1 MPDGMAKFD
10 VTGQQSRVDGTASVQ
25 WATRPDDQR
34 FVSLDDLIDELQFRT
49 ERSEN
54 SILRLD
60 DIEPVTDGGTL
71 RLGARGMLMDPTNF
85 SFGQYC
91 QRLGIPGGFISKN
104 LSDDPDL
111 ASLVLQ
117 KCIANSDQRDKEV
130 GMFHGW
136 NRDGSHSLRAV
147 NGKDYGRIWD
157 LEIAKAVR
165 DATQEGGAKWSVPT
179 AFRTADGKGGFGQ
192 GNIACEDP
200 TKQSTTLY
208 ASDRDIFLFMVDER
222 NPIEA
227 GKLPNGDPDLYYR
240 GFYLW
245 NGENGDT
252 TAGISSFLYRFVCM
266 NRNIWGQKEFQSIK
280 IIHRQNAGQRL
291 RTELIPALKEFV
303 NGSATGIADGLEQVK
318 RAKLQDPMRWFDR
331 FGFNP
336 KEAAAICQKSID
348 EEGRPVGTVF
358 DAVQA
363 MTAWAR
369 QFSNQDRRV
378 EIESKT
384 QKMMDL
390 VLA

>member
-1 MPDGMAKFD
+1 MVKFD
-10 VTGQQSRVDGTASVQ
+10 VSGQSDQLDGTASRQ

-34 FVSLDDLIDELQFRT
+34 FVSLDDLIAELQFRT

-54 SILRLD
+54 TVLRLG
-60 DIEPVTDGGTL
+60 DIEPVTDDGTL
-71 RLGARGMLMDPTNF
+71 RLGARGMLLDPTNF

-91 QRLGIPGGFISKN
+91 QRLGIPGGFITKN
-104 LSDDPDL
+104 LADDADL
-111 ASLVLQ
+111 TGKVLR
-117 KCIANSDQRDKEV
+117 KCIASSDYLDKEV
-130 GMFHGW
+130 GMYHGW
-136 NRDGSHSLRAV
+136 NRDGTHAIRAV
-147 NGKDYGRIWD
+147 NGKDYGRIYD

-165 DATQEGGAKWSVPT
+165 DATQDSGATWSVPT
-179 AFRTADGKGGFGQ
+179 AFRTADGKGGWGQ
-192 GNIACEDP
+192 GNIACGDA
-200 TKQSTTLY
+200 TKESTTLY
-208 ASDRDIFLFMVDER
+208 ASDRDIFLFLVDER

-227 GKLPNGDPDLYYR
+227 GKMPNGDPDLYYR

-245 NGENGDT
+245 NGENGDI
-252 TAGISSFLYRFVCM
+252 TAGISSFLYRFCCR
-266 NRNIWGQKEFQSIK
+266 NRNIWGQREFQSIK

-318 RAKLQDPMRWFDR
+318 RAKIEQPLRFFDR

-348 EEGRPVGTVF
+348 EEGRPVGNVF

-369 QFSNQDRRV
+369 QFAHQDRRV
-378 EIESKT
+378 EVESKT